1 MRGGATVDSVAGSTG
16 WTSLHLA
23 SFDGNADSV
32 RVLLIGGAQV
42 GAVVASNGAT
52 ALHMASRGGAHMVAS
67 LLLDGGAS
75 VGARDRQGNTPGML
89 AKQQGHESTRELLQ
103 LHEDAISI

>member
-1 MRGGATVDSVAGSTG
+1 MG
-16 WTSLHLA
+16 
-23 SFDGNADSV
+23 GNADSV
-32 RVLLIGGAQV
+32 RVLLAGGAQV

-52 ALHMASRGGAHMVAS
+52 ALHMASRGGAHSVAS

-75 VGARDRQGNTPGML
+75 IGARDRQGNTPAML

-103 LHEDAISI
+103 LYEEALSLSLY

>member
-1 MRGGATVDSVAGSTG
+1 MADPGG
-16 WTSLHLA
+16 WNSLHLA
-23 SFDGNADSV
+23 SLGGKADSV
-32 RVLLIGGAQV
+32 RVLLAGGAQV

-52 ALHMASRGGAHMVAS
+52 ALHMASRGGAHTVAS

-75 VGARDRQGNTPGML
+75 IGARDRQGNTPAML

-103 LHEDAISI
+103 LYEEALSI